1 MEGYMTIAQA
11 AALWGLTNRRVQKM
25 CQDELI
31 EGVTRFGNSWAIPA
45 DAKRPSDGRVIT
57 GRYRNWRKKQEQD

>member
-1 MEGYMTIAQA
+1 MEGYMTISQA
-11 AALWGLTNRRVQKM
+11 AELWGLTNRRVQKM

-57 GRYRNWRKKQEQD
+57 GKYKNWRKK